1 MFVYKTINKLNDM
14 FYIGMHVGSV
24 NDGYLGSGT
33 WLKRAIAKY
42 GKENFHRII
51 IEECDTF
58 EELAKKEIYWIAL
71 FKDFY
76 GKEMLYNIVDG
87 GEGFR
92 GRHTK
97 ETCSR
102 MSKSHKDI
110 HLSDNHRQC
119 ISKALSD
126 GRLKGINKGR
136 EQSIEVRMK
145 RSKTLSDGRMAGKN
159 SPNWGKKQSEEANKK
174 RSIAMKGKN
183 KGKIA
188 WNKGQRCLE
197 ISERQRGQNNPMS
210 KSNRE
215 RRRMGE
221 FQCLQMKQS

>member
-1 MFVYKTINKLNDM
+1 M

-58 EELAKKEIYWIAL
+58 EELAKKEIYWIDL
-71 FKDFY
+71 FRTFY
-76 GKEMLYNIVDG
+76 GEEMLYNIADG
-87 GEGFR
+87 GEGFK
-92 GRHTK
+92 GHHTK
-97 ETCSR
+97 ETKLK
-102 MSKSHKDI
+102 MSKSHQDVQ
-110 HLSDNHRQC
+110 LSENHSRR
-119 ISKALSD
+119 ISEVLSD